1 LQGELIGPVQQR
13 AGRKKTERRKK
24 KKVHYLPTTP
34 LPKGGE
40 VPSRPAMLEA
50 YKANAHYHHIPMDGT
65 IPIHVRRSLSQQP

>member
-50 YKANAHYHHIPMDGT
+50 YKANAH
-65 IPIHVRRSLSQQP
+65 